1 MVCAL
6 PSGIMNYPVS
16 ASSPTEDLL
25 TLGRILSE
33 AGDYA
38 STVLDREHLSLAKK
52 CSTKLRKVAGEL
64 ISRKCIQSAEDLYA
78 MTEGDLVRE
87 DLSTLTV
94 GELYNLYRRWPL
106 RHQARAESGREHLTC
121 YYEGRIVRE
130 LQRRK
135 AAGKGEQLKID
146 YCTITYRNGLDNLSF
161 ILSTPLDTGRDRL
174 LPEAGKAYTPS
185 ELVALINLYS
195 HYRDIAEWELLI
207 EYTDMALELLET
219 APDKSQLMEL
229 ASVVLEAGRRKII
242 AVPSWV
248 SDFLAE
254 AVAVSR
260 HNPAVPK
267 TQMVLPLLT
276 LHLHNGNPE
285 TEREAARIIN
295 RCYRETA
302 EAVSHITSVMHP
314 DLSELND
321 TIASLYIA
329 VMYCTYV
336 RRYNVRK
343 MAACWNDLCSCIF
356 SGRINHNAQ
365 ISPNCR
371 DNQPTQP
378 TQNNRNTQINLTVS
392 EIIRLLSVAG
402 EIERFTEISPALKAS
417 LLTLLEHRAGP
428 DKSVPGNSIP
438 DTIEARAYL
447 KTVPACMAAAV

>member
-1 MVCAL
+1 
-6 PSGIMNYPVS
+6 MNYPVS

-25 TLGRILSE
+25 TLGQILSE

-52 CSTKLRKVAGEL
+52 CSTKLRKVVGEL
-64 ISRKCIQSAEDLYA
+64 ISRQRIQSAEDLYA
-78 MTEGDLVRE
+78 MPETEPVSADL
-87 DLSTLTV
+87 TAMTV
-94 GELYNLYRRWPL
+94 GELYSLYRRRPL
-106 RHQARAESGREHLTC
+106 RHQARAEAGREPLTC

-130 LQRRK
+130 LHRRK

-146 YCTITYRNGLDNLSF
+146 YCTITYRNELDNLSF

-195 HYRDIAEWELLI
+195 HYRDIEERELLI
-207 EYTDMALELLET
+207 EYTDMALDLMET
-219 APDKSQLMEL
+219 ASDKSQLMEL
-229 ASVVLEAGRRKII
+229 ASVLIELERRKII

-254 AVAVSR
+254 AVIVSR
-260 HNPAVPK
+260 RNPAVPK

-276 LHLHNGNPE
+276 LHLHNGNPKPE
-285 TEREAARIIN
+285 QEAVRIIN
-295 RCYRETA
+295 RCYRESVETI
-302 EAVSHITSVMHP
+302 SHITSAMHP
-314 DLSELND
+314 DSPELND

-356 SGRINHNAQ
+356 SDQINQNAQ
-365 ISPNCR
+365 ISPNC
-371 DNQPTQP
+371 QTTQING
-378 TQNNRNTQINLTVS
+378 TTQINLTVS
-392 EIIRLLSVAG
+392 EIIRLLSVAE
-402 EIERFTEISPALKAS
+402 EIERFTEISPVLKAS
-417 LLTLLEHRAGP
+417 LLTLLEHRAGS
-428 DKSVPGNSIP
+428 DNATSDN
-438 DTIEARAYL
+438 IEACAYL
-447 KTVPACMAAAV
+447 KTVPTCIAAAV